1 VTAISPSNASV
12 GETVSI
18 KNTASTPLNI
28 YLSVHHAD
36 EAAWLPHFGTKVGV
50 EEAIRQSGIPFT
62 ILRANNFYQNDYWFK
77 DVLLRDGVYPQI
89 GDAGVSRVD
98 VRDIAEAAAIALT
111 TSPHEGQTYELVG
124 PQPVTGELTA
134 RIWSRALGK
143 PIAYGGN
150 DLDAWEKTALRY
162 MSDWL
167 ALDARYMY
175 GYFQE
180 QGFKASREAIA
191 RLTAML
197 GHAPRSFEPFVTET
211 AAAWLG
217 R

>member
-1 VTAISPSNASV
+1 
-12 GETVSI
+12 
-18 KNTASTPLNI
+18 
-28 YLSVHHAD
+28 
-36 EAAWLPHFGTKVGV
+36 
-50 EEAIRQSGIPFT
+50 
-62 ILRANNFYQNDYWFK
+62 
-77 DVLLRDGVYPQI
+77 VLLRDGVYPQPI
-89 GDAGVSRVD
+89 DDAGVSRVD

-150 DLDAWEKTALRY
+150 DLDAWEKTALTY
-162 MSDWL
+162 MPDWL
-167 ALDARYMY
+167 ALDARYRY